1 MLRRRAVLG
10 LLAVGLA
17 GCAESDGPQP
27 TTGPPPTETPTPAPT
42 QTPTPTP
49 TPEPDPTVAEAYER
63 VVRSTALVR
72 AIGPRGAF
80 AAAATVTSEGLV
92 TNHHVVED
100 RSVFEVQFQGGEWV
114 EATVVASDPHSDLA
128 VLSAPLPDDAEPLA
142 FVASLPPVGT
152 PVLAVGSPFGLAR
165 SASAGVVS
173 GVGRSFAARS
183 GRVVVDAVQ
192 TDAPTNPG
200 SSGGPLVT
208 LDGDLVGVVTAFG
221 GQDVG
226 FAVSAPLARRVLPVI
241 ASGERYVHPFL
252 GVVCRTVTPTV
263 ALANDLE
270 TAGGVLVESVVPGSP
285 ADGVLRP
292 SDDTT
297 VLRSQQVPVGGDVV
311 TAAGEVSLPDRE
323 ALLGHLVLTRR
334 PGETVDLALRRDG
347 AETTVDLTLGERPP
361 EPGEAL

>member
-142 FVASLPPVGT
+142 FVGSATTQTPATPSVPSVWAAATGSPSSRRSARSSRASASRRTDSEVVVSDGG
-152 PVLAVGSPFGLAR
+152 VGSSP
-165 SASAGVVS
+165 
-173 GVGRSFAARS
+173 
-183 GRVVVDAVQ
+183 
-192 TDAPTNPG
+192 
-200 SSGGPLVT
+200 
-208 LDGDLVGVVTAFG
+208 
-221 GQDVG
+221 
-226 FAVSAPLARRVLPVI
+226 
-241 ASGERYVHPFL
+241 
-252 GVVCRTVTPTV
+252 VCR
-263 ALANDLE
+263 
-270 TAGGVLVESVVPGSP
+270 
-285 ADGVLRP
+285 
-292 SDDTT
+292 
-297 VLRSQQVPVGGDVV
+297 Q
-311 TAAGEVSLPDRE
+311 
-323 ALLGHLVLTRR
+323 
-334 PGETVDLALRRDG
+334 
-347 AETTVDLTLGERPP
+347 
-361 EPGEAL
+361 